1 MTSPLPT
8 SKLQVFTDSLN
19 RYCSGATQIRNL
31 TSAFSLDYAYLSQFG
46 SNAITYLTLNL
57 GDISAKFKSFTTELN
72 DLDTGAMLDTLVCD
86 DEDLDCDVD
95 EEGLNK
101 MIKNFW
107 ESGQLWGE
115 IVGNMFGATIQPD
128 A

>member
-1 MTSPLPT
+1 L
-8 SKLQVFTDSLN
+8 D

-46 SNAITYLTLNL
+46 SNAIAYLTLNL
-57 GDISAKFKSFTTELN
+57 SDITEKFASFTRELD
-72 DLDTGAMLDTLVCD
+72 DLDTAALLDTKVCD
-86 DEDLDCDVD
+86 DEELDCEVD
-95 EEGLNK
+95 EEGLNR
-101 MIKNFW
+101 MVQNFW

-115 IVGNMFGATIQPD
+115 IVGNMFGATINPQ